1 MTNKK
6 KILSSLLFIVLS
18 IINQFS
24 FTAGAFA
31 PEKPAEKKTAYIN
44 VEKYRLTLELYP
56 ERHTI
61 SGEVEIYASAVER
74 LAESDEVVLN
84 LHADMDLRSLRLY
97 PDGKTPDYKRF
108 NDLIKFQAGQKFDK
122 ILVSFYGDPSRYI
135 TPKNSFTYIG
145 PEGCYFDDL
154 CAYFPRAGFDQK
166 SLFEIYITHYDDWQI
181 ISQGEI
187 EESAGGKKIDKTLK
201 TTNGEKCL
209 AVTHFV
215 NNKKTRC
222 HTLAA
227 GPYIK
232 KSRSEIS
239 PYNYAV
245 SAYFFENQD
254 EAAEA
259 HLDEAA
265 AVLNYYRKHYG
276 DNGIKKLSVIEIE
289 KVFPGGY
296 SPEEIVYI
304 TASAVNGGA
313 VDYQLLAHEI
323 AHQWFGN
330 FVMGEFPGSN
340 FLNEAFATYA
350 SLEYIKDQHANN
362 YHREY
367 EETRRR
373 YLSYRTAAGT
383 REISIEAAG
392 AAAGGPAY
400 QTLIYYRGM
409 MVLKNLLYFMAKA
422 AETKESDIIA
432 EFLKKYAE
440 QTVTVDDF
448 KNFLFSAEGGFFSKT
463 ALRDQKSFES
473 AKFYFKK
480 FYHTT
485 AAVELKVKE
494 AVILDSNPS
503 TAGVTP
509 CCMTLERTDEIER
522 DADIMVSFYKGGEN
536 KLICQKSFNLKRGV
550 NKLNIALDGIYSD
563 IKYRVDEENAYPISY
578 KIHRLG
584 GHSDEG
590 EKLVVYDASGV
601 VLGPFNS
608 LCRELAFQAGA
619 NVKPDTTFNARDF
632 FKYRDILLIG
642 NFTNSPIAELI
653 NTAFN
658 FYITP
663 EKIGTQKCFNS
674 TDFTFKN
681 GTAATFTTK
690 NPFIADGTVT
700 AVLFF
705 DRAATGAYN
714 KLTSGHDD
722 FCVYDTKTKKLTTGN
737 FNYGLSGVFEKNDGA
752 TLLYAGAGLNNNFIL
767 GRPSAVIFDFYNSS
781 DSTTEA
787 EIEISSKD
795 RGEVPANASLVI
807 PPSKITRH
815 ESFPFML
822 NRQKIDYSIKNK
834 SGEIIFE
841 GTFAAKS
848 FSPENDSFAVG
859 TLKDGEFK
867 KIASAIDYLNSKA
880 GYMRRK
886 KPANIINTGFE
897 NGPLNPVC
905 YKAFKALILNNFDI
919 ASACPGFAD
928 ILKNYTAEGGR
939 VIISGGGMSEI
950 SSGATASFIKEIFGA
965 QISSSKLYSFD
976 DSIAGLRARPYQSG
990 SYIFYEEPWND
1001 SLISVWPT
1009 AQSVQNPG
1017 SSQKS
1022 LVLPGDNPVL
1032 ISGRENN
1039 SAGDI
1044 EKPVSLFGSKLI
1056 MRRFGGGVFY
1066 YLPYDFSDELLNIS
1080 VENAYVL
1087 MTALHGGTP
1096 SSGPLMT
1103 GETPDY
1109 IVYNPQDHPWPFTI
1123 PYFIIFTLLYIST
1136 LAVVY
1141 TRAAKNKS
1149 GGRYIIELIGV
1160 TCFFCICL
1168 TAAVYF
1174 LTRVDY
1180 PPEAIG
1186 FTELSDG
1193 FSGPV
1198 SETVYHKIWTGNK
1211 IRAALEFRGR
1221 FISRN
1226 YSKHYSD
1233 NIEFIHTENG
1243 FKLNIYNP
1251 LVFYPFILAVQNI
1264 THPAVKNFSFAIKAF
1279 RPAGKNYFSVQI
1291 SPDTFDNLNITGE
1304 AALLV
1309 RTPGGFFTAPH
1320 ASRNKSEYIFDNSHI
1335 LDFNAAAGEI
1345 KNRLGLSSSLAYIMY
1360 GAINDYHEKT
1370 NDKSKTVIFILSD
1383 DEFELKEDPARGGS
1397 INPTGF
1403 NKYKKLNITASP
1415 LNFIDEKKSVI
1426 PDFSF
1431 NRENLNIT
1439 KTLYTRFS
1447 FNSAH
1452 YKNLLINAGAGDNT
1466 NLCAYIG
1473 VKIPAGT
1480 SRQET
1485 KKFADYFIK
1494 SFSDNFKIND
1504 LAPNSSNMKFG
1515 ADEIYKGNIF
1525 LNIIHDNKKN
1535 FSYNISG
1542 DILTFKITNLN
1553 HYLNY
1558 NLYAADDDIN
1568 FHISNAAL
1576 TWKQKPADFDISI
1589 KYE

>member
-1 MTNKK
+1 MTDKK
-6 KILSSLLFIVLS
+6 KILLSLIFITLS
-18 IINQFS
+18 IIHQFS
-24 FTAGAFA
+24 FTAGAFTL
-31 PEKPAEKKTAYIN
+31 EKPAEKKTTYIG

-61 SGEVEIYASAVER
+61 SGEVEIEASAVER
-74 LAESDEVVLN
+74 LADSDEVVLN

-97 PDGKTPDYKRF
+97 PGGKTPDYKRF
-108 NDLIKFQAGQKFDK
+108 HDLIKFRAGQKFDK
-122 ILVSFYGDPSRYI
+122 IFVSFYGDPSRYI

-166 SLFEIYITHYDDWQI
+166 SLFEIHITHYDDWQI

-187 EESAGGKKIDKTLK
+187 EEAAGGKILNKILS
-201 TTNGEKCL
+201 TTSEQKRL
-209 AVTHFV
+209 AVTRFV

-232 KSRSEIS
+232 KSRSGIS
-239 PYNYAV
+239 LYNYTV

-265 AVLNYYRKHYG
+265 AILNYYRGRYG
-276 DNGIKKLSVIEIE
+276 DNGIKKLSVVEIE

-296 SPEEIVYI
+296 GPEEIVYI
-304 TASAVNGGA
+304 TASAIKGGA

-330 FVMGEFPGSN
+330 FVLGEFPGSN

-350 SLEYIKDQHANN
+350 SLEYIKDKHANN

-383 REISIEAAG
+383 GEISIEAAG

-422 AETKESDIIA
+422 AEMKESDIIA
-432 EFLKKYAE
+432 GFLEKYAE
-440 QTVTVDDF
+440 QTVTVNDF
-448 KNFLFSAEGGFFSKT
+448 KKFLFSTNSGFFSIT

-473 AKFYFKK
+473 AKFYFEK

-494 AVILDSNPS
+494 AVILDSNSAAP
-503 TAGVTP
+503 GVTS
-509 CCMTLERTDEIER
+509 CGMTIERTDEIQR
-522 DADIMVSFYKGGEN
+522 DIDIIFSFYKGGDN
-536 KLICQKSFNLKRGV
+536 KLICKKSFNIKRGD

-563 IKYRVDEENAYPISY
+563 IKYRIDEENVYPVSY
-578 KIHRLG
+578 KIHRFG
-584 GHSDEG
+584 GHSDES
-590 EKLVVYDASGV
+590 ERLVIYEGSGTV
-601 VLGPFNS
+601 SYPLNS
-608 LCRELAFQAGA
+608 LCRELAFQAGK
-619 NVKPDTTFNARDF
+619 NVKSDNIFNTNDF

-642 NFTNSPIAELI
+642 NFTNSPLAVLL

-663 EKIGTQKCFNS
+663 EIGTQKCFNHM
-674 TDFTFKN
+674 TFPFKDKIAAKFT
-681 GTAATFTTK
+681 AK

-700 AVLFF
+700 AVLFY
-705 DRAATGAYN
+705 DQPAAGAYN
-714 KLTSGHDD
+714 KLQSGLDD
-722 FCVYDTKTKKLTTGN
+722 FCVYDAKTKILTTGN
-737 FNYGLSGVFEKNDGA
+737 FNYGLSGVFEKKDGI
-752 TLLYAGAGLNNNFIL
+752 TLLYTGTGLNNNFIL
-767 GRPSAVIFDFYNSS
+767 GRPSAIIFDFYNSS
-781 DSTTEA
+781 DSTAEA
-787 EIEISSKD
+787 KIEISSKD
-795 RGEVPANASLVI
+795 RGDVPANASIVL
-807 PPSKITRH
+807 PPRKITRH

-822 NRQKIDYSIKNK
+822 NRQMIDYSIKNK
-834 SGEIIFE
+834 SGKIIFG

-859 TLKDGEFK
+859 AFKDDEFR
-867 KIASAIDYLNSKA
+867 KIASTIGYLNSKA

-897 NGPLNPVC
+897 NGPSNLVC

-939 VIISGGGMSEI
+939 VIISGGGMSEMP
-950 SSGATASFIKEIFGA
+950 SVENASFIKEIFGA

-976 DSIAGLRARPYQSG
+976 NSIAGVRARPYQSG
-990 SYIFYEEPWND
+990 SYIFHEEPWD
-1001 SLISVWPT
+1001 VSLISVWPN

-1017 SSQKS
+1017 TSQKS

-1039 SAGDI
+1039 PAGAI

-1066 YLPYDFSDELLNIS
+1066 YLPYDFSDELLNTS
-1080 VENAYVL
+1080 VENAYIL
-1087 MTALHGGTP
+1087 MTALYGGTP
-1096 SSGPLMT
+1096 SSEPLIT
-1103 GETPDY
+1103 GETPEE

-1123 PYFIIFTLLYIST
+1123 SYFIIFIFIYISALT
-1136 LAVVY
+1136 GVY
-1141 TRAAKNKS
+1141 IRAAKNKT

-1168 TAAVYF
+1168 AATVYF

-1180 PPEAIG
+1180 PPEALG
-1186 FTELSDG
+1186 FSEISDG
-1193 FSGPV
+1193 FYGPV
-1198 SETVYHKIWTGNK
+1198 YETVYYKIWAGDK
-1211 IRAALEFRGR
+1211 IKSEIEFEGR

-1226 YSKHYSD
+1226 YSKRYS
-1233 NIEFIHTENG
+1233 NKIEFFHTENG

-1251 LVFYPFILAVQNI
+1251 LIFYPIILAVQNI
-1264 THPAVKNFSFAIKAF
+1264 KQPGVNNSPMSIKAF
-1279 RPAGKNYFSVQI
+1279 RPTGKNYFSVRI
-1291 SPDTFDNLNITGE
+1291 SPDTFDNLNISGE

-1309 RTPGGFFTAPH
+1309 KTPRGFFTAPQ
-1320 ASRNKSEYIFDNSHI
+1320 ASHGKNEYIFDNARI
-1335 LDFNAAAGEI
+1335 LNFNDAAGEI
-1345 KNRLGLSSSLAYIMY
+1345 KKLLALSPALTYTMQK
-1360 GAINDYHEKT
+1360 AINDYNEK
-1370 NDKSKTVIFILSD
+1370 NDDKSKPVIFILSN
-1383 DEFELKEDPARGGS
+1383 DEFKLKENPARRGS

-1415 LNFIDEKKSVI
+1415 LNFIDEKKTVI

-1431 NRENLNIT
+1431 AKENLNIT
-1439 KTLYTRFS
+1439 GTLYTRFS
-1447 FNSAH
+1447 FNSTH
-1452 YKNLLINAGAGDNT
+1452 YKNLLLNAGAGNDT
-1466 NLCAYIG
+1466 DLCAYIDI
-1473 VKIPAGT
+1473 KIPAGT
-1480 SRQET
+1480 TREEIE
-1485 KKFADYFIK
+1485 KFAEFFIK

-1504 LAPNSSNMKFG
+1504 LPPNSSYIKYK

-1525 LNIIHDNKKN
+1525 LNIIHDNKRN
-1535 FSYNISG
+1535 FSYNIADG
-1542 DILTFKITNLN
+1542 ILTIKIINLS
-1553 HYLNY
+1553 HYLIY
-1558 NLYAADDDIN
+1558 NLYDAGGEIIFFIN
-1568 FHISNAAL
+1568 NAAL
-1576 TWKQKPADFDISI
+1576 NWKQKSVNFDISI